1 MWTPT
6 AHCTATFIAT
16 HSIQSALSRDGEKAQ
31 MKTGVEK
38 FYTFA
43 LIACWQR
50 THYYILLF

>member
-16 HSIQSALSRDGEKAQ
+16 HSFQSGLSRDGEKAQ
-31 MKTGVEK
+31 VKTGVEK

-43 LIACWQR
+43 LIACRKR